1 MAQPFKN
8 RLKVCSVNLVV
19 NWFSSDFELYTETI
33 SLTVPNIEPHGL
45 LTVYTFA
52 GRMIL
57 Y

>member
-33 SLTVPNIEPHGL
+33 SLTLPNIEPHGL